1 MDSHWTV
8 GVSGVSCKARAGV
21 KCHVADDNHTGPPP
35 LAPLGLLGWGASSKE
50 LLEQTGRLT
59 LHFSRRALSPAE
71 EEEEE
76 AKGETIQN
84 PPNTPLITHL
94 HTLTA
99 ERYPTPCH
107 GPSPRSLDEPSPPP
121 PSPRSPLLPPPAP
134 GPPSLRSTRHRPSYP
149 TPRPIRPARTWVM
162 SQQARARTR
171 SISSTRS
178 LISYG

>member
-1 MDSHWTV
+1 V
-8 GVSGVSCKARAGV
+8 CFRVSCKARAGV
-21 KCHVADDNHTGPPP
+21 KCHVAEDNHTGPPP
-35 LAPLGLLGWGASSKE
+35 PRTAWAIRLGRVEQRTFGAKRPSHSTLLSSS
-50 LLEQTGRLT
+50 
-59 LHFSRRALSPAE
+59 FFPRRRRRRRTS
-71 EEEEE
+71 
-76 AKGETIQN
+76 KRGEDPE
-84 PPNTPLITHL
+84 PPEHSLITHL

-149 TPRPIRPARTWVM
+149 TPRPIRPARTWVI